1 MANIWKSVFLLATV
15 GHALGVACSGSPPEG
30 ATQPDA
36 STASNGSRSAAEAG
50 DYDALAVPV
59 GVPADGSLAANN
71 PDAGG
76 LDAASYDHAVGP
88 MPEAG
93 LVDGPSRA
101 PGQSDA
107 ATMADGGPSP
117 GDAGG
122 ANAVANPRVIVLT
135 DIGFDPDDQESLV
148 RYLVYSNELDTE
160 ALIAITSL
168 YLRTN
173 PREDLI
179 RQEVAAYGQARAN
192 LLKHAPGFPDAAS
205 LLALTATGQPG
216 YGMAAVGPGK
226 STAGSQQLIAAIDK
240 PDPRPVWVTIW
251 GGANTL
257 AQALQD
263 VSASRTAADVA
274 RFVAKLRVYSISD
287 QDDAGSWIRKTYPQL
302 FYIVSPSTQSPADY
316 PRATWSGIS
325 GDRWYKNGPL
335 YKFDMVDNP
344 WLQANVILNHG
355 PLGAVY
361 PPFKW
366 IMEGDTPSYI
376 GLIDNGLGW
385 SSSPAYGGWGGRYSL
400 LQPAGEPHPI
410 WTNDNV
416 VTRDTVA
423 IDDGGTAS
431 SDQATIWRWREH
443 YQNDFA
449 ARMNWCVAD
458 QFAKANHNPLPVL
471 AGDRSTGV
479 VTLSAKS
486 GSVVPLSAAGTSDPD
501 GNAVHVSWW
510 IYREAGTLAAPATLS
525 ATDGLTTQVTL
536 PVVSSPGTVHVI
548 LQAVDSGNP
557 PLVAYRRA
565 ILDVT
570 P

>member
-1 MANIWKSVFLLATV
+1 MGADPSEAGGPEASLDGQAV
-15 GHALGVACSGSPPEG
+15 PP
-30 ATQPDA
+30 Q
-36 STASNGSRSAAEAG
+36 AEAG
-50 DYDALAVPV
+50 DVDAA
-59 GVPADGSLAANN
+59 GPAPPDDAGLRDAPALPSDASLA
-71 PDAGG
+71 
-76 LDAASYDHAVGP
+76 
-88 MPEAG
+88 
-93 LVDGPSRA
+93 
-101 PGQSDA
+101 
-107 ATMADGGPSP
+107 
-117 GDAGG
+117 G
-122 ANAVANPRVIVLT
+122 ALPNPRVVVMT

-160 ALIAITSL
+160 ALLAITSL
-168 YLRTN
+168 YLRTT

-179 RQEVAAYGQARAN
+179 RQEVTAYGQARVN

-205 LLALTATGQPG
+205 LLAVTKTGQPG

-226 STAGSQQLIAAIDK
+226 STAGSQQLVAAIDK

-274 RFVAKLRVYSISD
+274 RFVAKIRVYSISD

-361 PPFKW
+361 PPFRW

-400 LQPAGEPHPI
+400 VQPPGEPHPL
-410 WTNDNV
+410 WTNDNL
-416 VTRDTVA
+416 VTRDTVTL
-423 IDDGGTAS
+423 DDGGTAT

-458 QFAKANHNPLPVL
+458 QFAKANHNPVPVL
-471 AGDRSTGV
+471 DGDRSTAV
-479 VTLSAKS
+479 LTLSAKS
-486 GSVVPLSAAGTSDPD
+486 GSTVTLTAAGTSDPD
-501 GNAVHVSWW
+501 GDAVHVSWW
-510 IYREAGTLAAPATLS
+510 IYREPSTLAASATLS
-525 ATDGLTTQVTL
+525 ATDGVTTQVTL
-536 PVVSSPGTVHVI
+536 PLVQVPGAVHVI